1 MFVSD
6 IAARCVKTSA
16 GDDTP
21 RSPVPRHIVW
31 RGSLFV
37 ALVLFL
43 AGCTPGGLSSAQQ
56 TAVAVENAA
65 TATAR
70 AQTPGQTNRLG
81 ALGTPTTA
89 SLPVTVSPSATPPAA
104 STSTPVVTSTP
115 AQQGTRPPSAAATA
129 TVATTPTVSTREIRY
144 TDPEQRFSFNIPD
157 DWQKQQTQVPGI
169 AVQFVSDRLHGDV
182 NIVTE
187 GAPNVTLDQ
196 YVTATIASVRKNY
209 PDLAFDTKSMQA
221 ATVGGKAAQ
230 RYGFSGDA
238 QQRQIRLI
246 QFVVINSDVAYVIT
260 FTAATQ
266 DGDTF
271 MDQMNRII
279 QTFAF
284 IAPAPTP
291 GP

>member
-1 MFVSD
+1 
-6 IAARCVKTSA
+6 
-16 GDDTP
+16 
-21 RSPVPRHIVW
+21 
-31 RGSLFV
+31 
-37 ALVLFL
+37 
-43 AGCTPGGLSSAQQ
+43 
-56 TAVAVENAA
+56 VAVENVA

-81 ALGTPTTA
+81 ALATPTTT
-89 SLPVTVSPSATPPAA
+89 SLPATVSPSATPTAA
-104 STSTPVVTSTP
+104 VTSTP
-115 AQQGTRPPSAAATA
+115 AIASTPAPQGTRSPSAATTA
-129 TVATTPTVSTREIRY
+129 TVGTTPTASAREIKY

-169 AVQFVSDRLHGDV
+169 AVQFVSDRLRGDI

-209 PDLAFDTKSMQA
+209 PDLAFDTKSMQP

-238 QQRQIRLI
+238 RQTQIRLI

-266 DGDTF
+266 DGDVF
-271 MDQMNRII
+271 MDQVNRII

-284 IAPAPTP
+284 IAPASTP
-291 GP
+291 VP